1 MRLRQEAIDKEKALV
16 KYAREYIQ
24 MGDECLRVGMK
35 DAAMRNYE
43 KAVALCPKFKEAWTK
58 IKKLEKE
65 ITILSEQFR
74 YLLPADGRTLC
85 FVIDIQ
91 QVDFCFFHSNNHR
104 KSNDTRTTALAP
116 AFGGDGHT
124 DFAQAAAKVGT
135 KMWISIELLT
145 QIGQIG
151 F

>member
-58 IKKLEKE
+58 IKKMKDAAMRNYEKAVALCPKFKEAWTKIKKLEKE
-65 ITILSEQFR
+65 I
-74 YLLPADGRTLC
+74 
-85 FVIDIQ
+85 
-91 QVDFCFFHSNNHR
+91 R
-104 KSNDTRTTALAP
+104 KED
-116 AFGGDGHT
+116 
-124 DFAQAAAKVGT
+124 
-135 KMWISIELLT
+135 
-145 QIGQIG
+145 
-151 F
+151 